1 MLGDGVLKKDAM
13 RRFFFLTIHH
23 FPDGTPLPSDE
34 DELIHLDVSEILDA
48 IDGAFLGNLRYR
60 RATLEIGEEKGRF
73 HVHAYVELFRSVR
86 WSTVVKRTSDM
97 MAKVKLVSHSR
108 DKVHEYCG
116 KTDDPT
122 FLAGPWDVGH
132 RIQQRVDESAKSAL
146 DEVLDRAMDGVPIQ
160 TLATEYPKTW
170 VIFGRR
176 IKEWLL
182 DVRGYTP
189 ETEEPQRRPYR

>member
-1 MLGDGVLKKDAM
+1 MGGGGLKTDAM

-23 FPDGTPLPSDE
+23 FPDGEPLPSE
-34 DELIHLDVSEILDA
+34 EEALIHLDVSEILDA
-48 IDGAFLGNLRYR
+48 IDLAFTGNLRYR
-60 RATLEIGEEKGRF
+60 RATLEIGDEKGRF
-73 HVHAYVELFRSVR
+73 HIHAYVELFRSVR
-86 WSTVVKRTSDM
+86 WSTVVRRTQDM
-97 MAKVKLVSHSR
+97 MAKVKLVNHSR

-132 RIQQRVDESAKSAL
+132 RINQRVDESAKSAL
-146 DEVLDRAMDGVPIQ
+146 DEVLDRAMDGVPVSE
-160 TLATEYPKTW
+160 LAREYPKTW

-182 DVRGYTP
+182 DVKGYTP
-189 ETEEPQRRPYR
+189 ETEQPQRRPYR

>member
-1 MLGDGVLKKDAM
+1 MKKDAM

-23 FPDGTPLPSDE
+23 FPDGTPLPTTE
-34 DELIHLDVSEILDA
+34 EELIHLDVSEILEAVDA
-48 IDGAFLGNLRYR
+48 AFHGNLRYR

-73 HVHAYVELFRSVR
+73 HVHAYVETFRSVR
-86 WSTVVKRTSDM
+86 WSTVVKRTMDM
-97 MAKVKLVSHSR
+97 MAKVKLVNHSR

-132 RIQQRVDESAKSAL
+132 RTPQRVDEDAKSAL

-160 TLATEYPKTW
+160 MLATEYPKTW

-182 DVRGYTP
+182 DVRGHTLGLEQP
-189 ETEEPQRRPYR
+189 HEPPYR

>member
-1 MLGDGVLKKDAM
+1 MKGKDVM

-23 FPDGTPLPSDE
+23 FPDGEPLPSNE
-34 DELIHLDVSEILDA
+34 DDLVHLDISDILDA
-48 IDGAFLGNLRYR
+48 IDSAFQGNLRYR

-73 HVHAYVELFRSVR
+73 HVHAYIETFRSVR
-86 WSTVVKRTSDM
+86 WSTVVKRTQSM
-97 MAKVKLVSHSR
+97 MAKVKLVGHSR
-108 DKVHEYCG
+108 DKVNEYCG

-122 FLAGPWDVGH
+122 FLSGPFDVGH

-146 DEVLDRAMDGVPIQ
+146 DEVIDRLMDGVPYRTI
-160 TLATEYPKTW
+160 ATEYPKTC

-182 DVRGYTP
+182 DIRGYTS
-189 ETEEPQRRPYR
+189 EIEPSQRRPYR

>member
-1 MLGDGVLKKDAM
+1 MKKDAM

-23 FPDGTPLPSDE
+23 FPDGEPLPTDE
-34 DELIHLDVSEILDA
+34 EDLVHLDVSEILDA
-48 IDGAFLGNLRYR
+48 IDSAFVGNLRYR
-60 RATLEIGEEKGRF
+60 RATLEIGDEKGRF
-73 HVHAYVELFRSVR
+73 HIHAYVELFRSVR
-86 WSTVVKRTSDM
+86 WSTVVRRTQNM

-116 KTDDPT
+116 KVDDPT

-132 RIQQRVDESAKSAL
+132 RIAQRVDESAKSAL
-146 DEVLDRAMDGVPIQ
+146 DEVLDRAMDGVPIR
-160 TLATEYPKTW
+160 TLAMEYPKTW

-189 ETEEPQRRPYR
+189 ETEEPHVRPYRRQ

>member
-1 MLGDGVLKKDAM
+1 MKTDAM

-23 FPDGTPLPSDE
+23 FPDGEPLPDKEE
-34 DELIHLDVSEILDA
+34 DLVHLDVSEILDA
-48 IDGAFLGNLRYR
+48 VDTAFVGNLRYR

-73 HVHAYVELFRSVR
+73 HIHAYVELFRSVR
-86 WSTVVKRTSDM
+86 WSTVVRRTQNM
-97 MAKVKLVSHSR
+97 MAKVKLVNHSR

-146 DEVLDRAMDGVPIQ
+146 DEVLDRAMDGVPIS
-160 TLATEYPKTW
+160 TLAMEYPKTW

-182 DVRGYTP
+182 DVKGYKP
-189 ETEEPQRRPYR
+189 ETEQPQHRPYR